1 MVMIEI
7 ASQGGSLAFQNKGWF
22 QSSKAKRRDQLIHN
36 LVHNVSNYPAWGQ
49 CLGPVLLLRYLVVLF
64 SHGQGKKKESEWRKS
79 LPASDTQKY
88 LNPFLS
94 FHLITSSSLFQHYSM
109 PQCPTVSLRH
119 FHRGMLPW
127 SLFSFCHLPSLSPFL
142 FKPPGLP
149 QWAILAKTRSLPY
162 SPTSSPHLV
171 SSLIYDA

>member
-1 MVMIEI
+1 MIMIEI

-64 SHGQGKKKESEWRKS
+64 SRGQGEKKKKESEWRKS
-79 LPASDTQKY
+79 LPTSDTQKY

-109 PQCPTVSLRH
+109 PQCTTVSLRH
-119 FHRGMLPW
+119 FHRGLLPW
-127 SLFSFCHLPSLSPFL
+127 SLFFFLPPSLSLPFPL
-142 FKPPGLP
+142 QASRAAPV
-149 QWAILAKTRSLPY
+149 SN
-162 SPTSSPHLV
+162 PH
-171 SSLIYDA
+171 